1 MPQLE
6 FNDFAPQLFWLI
18 ITFGTLYLLMAR
30 VALPRVSE
38 VLLTREQRIANDL
51 DAAERLNQEAQDALK
66 AYETALAD
74 ARAKAHA
81 LSLETREKV
90 QADADAKQAEAEA
103 RLSERAAEAEA
114 QIKAARDDAMT
125 NVREIAGTAARDVVS
140 QLLGT
145 TVDDAAVNTAL
156 DAELTRA
163 GVN

>member
-18 ITFGTLYLLMAR
+18 ITFGTLYLLMAK
-30 VALPRVSE
+30 VALPRVSD

-90 QADADAKQAEAEA
+90 QTDTDAKRAEAEA

-145 TVDDAAVNTAL
+145 SVDEAKVNTAL